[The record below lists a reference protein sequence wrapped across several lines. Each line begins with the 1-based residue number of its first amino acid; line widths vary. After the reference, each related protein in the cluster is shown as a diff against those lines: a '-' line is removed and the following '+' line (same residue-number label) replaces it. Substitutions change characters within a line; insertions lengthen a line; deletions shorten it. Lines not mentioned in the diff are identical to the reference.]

1 MGISITQELPINPH
15 KYFTLALGNWDLT
28 LLKLGFGDFSP
39 FEIGILGFHPFG
51 NWDFGIP
58 GPPPFQGP
66 VSTAPSNTKNSALY
80 MEILLRI
87 FCPPFQ

>member
-51 NWDFGIP
+51 NFRALFLQHLAIP
-58 GPPPFQGP
+58 KIRHYIWKYYFAFFVPRFNE
-66 VSTAPSNTKNSALY
+66 V
-80 MEILLRI
+80 
-87 FCPPFQ
+87 